1 MKALHLIGPAP
12 LETNSFVLLGEG
24 NRAVVIDPAPSLAA
38 FDKALAGEKGAA
50 VEAILLT
57 HGHYDHMTGLSE
69 LQQRWNCPVYL
80 DPADAAGTRLLP
92 AGPGT
97 LGYTDGGTLTLAGL
111 SITTWHTP
119 GHSKG
124 SWVLYCQGLLFTG
137 DTLFAGDVGRTDLA
151 GGSWPELQKSLAKLR
166 ALPLPDDTRVLP
178 GHGPFSTLGVEKA
191 SNPYLNVKEN

>member
-151 GGSWPELQKSLAKLR
+151 GGSWPELQQSLAKLR

-178 GHGPFSTLGVEKA
+178 GHGPFSTLGQEKA
-191 SNPYLNVKEN
+191 ANPYLNVKEN

>member
-12 LETNSFVLLGEG
+12 LETNSFVLLGED

-124 SWVLYCQGLLFTG
+124 SWVIY
-137 DTLFAGDVGRTDLA
+137 
-151 GGSWPELQKSLAKLR
+151 
-166 ALPLPDDTRVLP
+166 
-178 GHGPFSTLGVEKA
+178 
-191 SNPYLNVKEN
+191 

>member
-80 DPADAAGTRLLP
+80 DPADATGTRLLP

-151 GGSWPELQKSLAKLR
+151 GGSWPELQQSLAKLR

>member
-151 GGSWPELQKSLAKLR
+151 GGSWPELQQSLAKLR

>member
-1 MKALHLIGPAP
+1 MKELHLIGPAP

-151 GGSWPELQKSLAKLR
+151 GGSWPELQQSLAKLR